1 VQERDEEARIFA
13 QAQNRK
19 QCLNRDDDMRVE
31 IRSFGGLERLVIAEE
46 GEHIGR
52 KAAEAKVKVA
62 GFACGIL
69 LCKGI
74 TEYVDLT
81 TNVR

>member
-1 VQERDEEARIFA
+1 MQERDEEARIFG
-13 QAQNRK
+13 QAQDRK
-19 QCLNRDDDMRVE
+19 QCLDRDDDMRVE
-31 IRSFGGLERLVIAEE
+31 IRSSGGLERLVIAEE

-62 GFACGIL
+62 GSACGIL

-74 TEYVDLT
+74 TEHVNLT
-81 TNVR
+81 TDVR